1 MNPQKPVL
9 LPPHSI
15 HSRLF
20 SQTSQIQVKFCS
32 CAGPWGREG
41 GWIVEMGGGGARA
54 QTHTAQQ
61 ALGGGCKRAGA
72 TGTSRLCEAP
82 GGPCF
87 SEKPRTESPER
98 LEGRSRGRG
107 PRWCPPSLPLSL
119 TLEREEA
126 WGSVEGSQTSGPG
139 KSSTD
144 ACTQGGIGMWRKGK
158 GSEGTED

>member
-1 MNPQKPVL
+1 MDCGDGGRRSPGTD
-9 LPPHSI
+9 PHSP
-15 HSRLF
+15 
-20 SQTSQIQVKFCS
+20 T
-32 CAGPWGREG
+32 G
-41 GWIVEMGGGGARA
+41 
-54 QTHTAQQ
+54 T
-61 ALGGGCKRAGA
+61 GGGCKRAGA

-126 WGSVEGSQTSGPG
+126 WGSVERSQTSGPG

-144 ACTQGGIGMWRKGK
+144 ACTQGGIGMWGKGK
-158 GSEGTED
+158 GSEGTEDRGAGSAGPREAQTGLKDTERLEQRGLALEEQENRD